1 MIPEESTLVQITGMV
16 VPLKISQNVILAFP
30 HDYVVLCPSHGNRL
44 ISCLIHIDLAP
55 VVDQQGRD
63 LQFFGILLLHCS
75 NVSVSET
82 WYYWL
87 VFTMR
92 KEIVYHVALLE
103 THRHTERRAGTSSEV
118 GESLTYYDGCGCLM
132 TGPRQT
138 VLLG

>member
-16 VPLKISQNVILAFP
+16 VPLKISQNAILAFP
-30 HDYVVLCPSHGNRL
+30 HDYNVLRPIHGNRL

-63 LQFFGILLLHCS
+63 LQFFGNLLLHGS
-75 NVSVSET
+75 NVSDSET

-92 KEIVYHVALLE
+92 KEIV
-103 THRHTERRAGTSSEV
+103 
-118 GESLTYYDGCGCLM
+118 
-132 TGPRQT
+132 
-138 VLLG
+138 